1 MRQSSKQPQHCLFQ
15 VCSNIKLGR
24 TVLLAVQVVLKKS
37 QNKDTVAKRVE
48 DCIVEFAN
56 RGYRALGVAYS
67 DGTDK
72 VRHPC
77 RPGHRCPAQHHQHSQ
92 LCSMSGSKLLL
103 L

>member
-1 MRQSSKQPQHCLFQ
+1 MCQSSNQPQSLP
-15 VCSNIKLGR
+15 VPSLTNTKLGQ
-24 TVLLAVQVVLKKS
+24 TALLAVQVVLKKS

-72 VRHPC
+72 VQRPC
-77 RPGHRCPAQHHQHSQ
+77 WPGRRCPVQHDQHSQ
-92 LCSMSGSKLLL
+92 LCCMFGFKVL
-103 L
+103 